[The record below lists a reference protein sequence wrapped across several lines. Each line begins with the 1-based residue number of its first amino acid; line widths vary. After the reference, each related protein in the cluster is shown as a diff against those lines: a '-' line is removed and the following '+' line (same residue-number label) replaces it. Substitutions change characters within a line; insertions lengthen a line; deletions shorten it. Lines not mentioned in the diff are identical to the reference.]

1 MLIHCGLLLSSVARA
16 CISQGLLATER
27 IRKDDELLPCGRS
40 VKYKSTEH
48 LVTSPSIISAP
59 IFLSSSI
66 ISRLLKEADCATTK
80 TLHFQRGLDM
90 EYVDERQA
98 SESTC
103 GCSTMVSK
111 PHYKSFKFIDNSR
124 EIRGLEGDKGTAL
137 ELHRQKGE
145 AVARNQPG
153 VDAFMDWVNPVHGTE
168 YPTSLSELE
177 ESRGRR
183 KIYIKSNVM
192 DSDMPEMVAFF
203 QDSNYH
209 FVKDIF
215 MNGEVHC
222 EDICSVENCQLD
234 HNSISSI
241 LNFDVE
247 SSSASTDGTQD
258 SVPSISNESKYVA
271 DDDCH
276 NLLINQH
283 GSRMS
288 MEDFDGHEY
297 VLVEKNVDGSHMV
310 KKVPSKEAILSSSI
324 VLYTTEEVYYD
335 CPTSA
340 ATFRNE
346 VDDTISNTEADFEQ
360 VVETES
366 MSKPEDEMSGTLT
379 GSSRSLGDQ
388 SVQGE
393 SSFFAVD
400 PPPGLAC
407 SEGPT
412 YCGSV
417 SSHSFAFPVLPSEWA
432 GSPERMASSD
442 QGQFRRHQRWRMR
455 FLCCKF

>member
-1 MLIHCGLLLSSVARA
+1 
-16 CISQGLLATER
+16 
-27 IRKDDELLPCGRS
+27 
-40 VKYKSTEH
+40 
-48 LVTSPSIISAP
+48 
-59 IFLSSSI
+59 
-66 ISRLLKEADCATTK
+66 
-80 TLHFQRGLDM
+80 M

-153 VDAFMDWVNPVHGTE
+153 VDAFMDWVNPVDGTE

-247 SSSASTDGTQD
+247 SSSVSTVGTQD

-288 MEDFDGHEY
+288 MEDFDGQEY
-297 VLVEKNVDGSHMV
+297 VLLEKNVDGSHMV

-346 VDDTISNTEADFEQ
+346 VDDTISNTETDFEQ
-360 VVETES
+360 VFETES
-366 MSKPEDEMSGTLT
+366 MSKPEDGMSGTLT

-432 GSPERMASSD
+432 GSPERMASTD
-442 QGQFRRHQRWRMR
+442 QEQFQRHHRWRMR

>member
-1 MLIHCGLLLSSVARA
+1 
-16 CISQGLLATER
+16 
-27 IRKDDELLPCGRS
+27 
-40 VKYKSTEH
+40 
-48 LVTSPSIISAP
+48 
-59 IFLSSSI
+59 
-66 ISRLLKEADCATTK
+66 
-80 TLHFQRGLDM
+80 M

-98 SESTC
+98 GESTC
-103 GCSTMVSK
+103 GCSTMASK

-124 EIRGLEGDKGTAL
+124 ELRGLEGDKGTAL

-153 VDAFMDWVNPVHGTE
+153 VDAFMAWVNPVHGTE

-215 MNGEVHC
+215 MDGEVYC
-222 EDICSVENCQLD
+222 KDICSVENCQLD

-241 LNFDVE
+241 LNFNVE
-247 SSSASTDGTQD
+247 SCSASTVGTQD
-258 SVPSISNESKYVA
+258 SVPSISNDSEYVE
-271 DDDCH
+271 DVDCH

-288 MEDFDGHEY
+288 MKDFDGQEY
-297 VLVEKNVDGSHMV
+297 VLVEKNVHGSHMV
-310 KKVPSKEAILSSSI
+310 KKQELALRHAWVLLPYNLGNNDVSIHRIVKQNNVPSKEAILSSSI

-346 VDDTISNTEADFEQ
+346 VDDTISKTEADFEQ

-366 MSKPEDEMSGTLT
+366 MSKPEDGMSGTLT
-379 GSSRSLGDQ
+379 SSSRSLGDEN
-388 SVQGE
+388 VQGE

-400 PPPGLAC
+400 PPPGLTY
-407 SEGPT
+407 SEDCPQNGT
-412 YCGSV
+412 AVLKEWQALTKYNFEGISV
-417 SSHSFAFPVLPSEWA
+417 GECVFFAANSE
-432 GSPERMASSD
+432 
-442 QGQFRRHQRWRMR
+442 
-455 FLCCKF
+455 

>member
-1 MLIHCGLLLSSVARA
+1 
-16 CISQGLLATER
+16 
-27 IRKDDELLPCGRS
+27 
-40 VKYKSTEH
+40 
-48 LVTSPSIISAP
+48 
-59 IFLSSSI
+59 
-66 ISRLLKEADCATTK
+66 
-80 TLHFQRGLDM
+80 M

-98 SESTC
+98 GESTC
-103 GCSTMVSK
+103 GCSTMASK

-124 EIRGLEGDKGTAL
+124 ELRGLEGDKGTAL

-153 VDAFMDWVNPVHGTE
+153 VDAFMAWVNPVHGTE

-215 MNGEVHC
+215 MDGEVYC
-222 EDICSVENCQLD
+222 KDICSVENCQLD

-241 LNFDVE
+241 LNFNVE
-247 SSSASTDGTQD
+247 SCSASTVGTQD
-258 SVPSISNESKYVA
+258 SVPSISNDSEYVE
-271 DDDCH
+271 DVDCH

-288 MEDFDGHEY
+288 MKDFDGQEY
-297 VLVEKNVDGSHMV
+297 VLVEKNVHGSHMV

-346 VDDTISNTEADFEQ
+346 VDDTISKTEADFEQ

-366 MSKPEDEMSGTLT
+366 MSKPEDGMSGTLT
-379 GSSRSLGDQ
+379 SSSRSLGDEN
-388 SVQGE
+388 VQGE

-400 PPPGLAC
+400 PPPGLTY
-407 SEGPT
+407 SEGPI

-417 SSHSFAFPVLPSEWA
+417 SSHSFAFPILPSEWD
-432 GSPERMASSD
+432 GSPERMASTD
-442 QGQFRRHQRWRMR
+442 KVQFRRHQRRRMR

>member
-1 MLIHCGLLLSSVARA
+1 MA
-16 CISQGLLATER
+16 
-27 IRKDDELLPCGRS
+27 
-40 VKYKSTEH
+40 
-48 LVTSPSIISAP
+48 
-59 IFLSSSI
+59 
-66 ISRLLKEADCATTK
+66 
-80 TLHFQRGLDM
+80 
-90 EYVDERQA
+90 
-98 SESTC
+98 
-103 GCSTMVSK
+103 SK

-153 VDAFMDWVNPVHGTE
+153 VDAFMAWVNPVRGTE

-215 MNGEVHC
+215 MDGEVHC
-222 EDICSVENCQLD
+222 KDICSVENCQLD

-247 SSSASTDGTQD
+247 SCSASTVGTQD
-258 SVPSISNESKYVA
+258 SVPSISNESKYVE

-288 MEDFDGHEY
+288 MKDFDGQEY
-297 VLVEKNVDGSHMV
+297 VLVEKNVHGSHMV
-310 KKVPSKEAILSSSI
+310 KKVSDHFSTHFKHSI
-324 VLYTTEEVYYD
+324 TMDTTLNKRLKFGK
-335 CPTSA
+335 PQ
-340 ATFRNE
+340 F
-346 VDDTISNTEADFEQ
+346 
-360 VVETES
+360 VV
-366 MSKPEDEMSGTLT
+366 
-379 GSSRSLGDQ
+379 
-388 SVQGE
+388 
-393 SSFFAVD
+393 F
-400 PPPGLAC
+400 
-407 SEGPT
+407 
-412 YCGSV
+412 
-417 SSHSFAFPVLPSEWA
+417 
-432 GSPERMASSD
+432 
-442 QGQFRRHQRWRMR
+442 
-455 FLCCKF
+455 

>member
-1 MLIHCGLLLSSVARA
+1 MA
-16 CISQGLLATER
+16 
-27 IRKDDELLPCGRS
+27 
-40 VKYKSTEH
+40 
-48 LVTSPSIISAP
+48 
-59 IFLSSSI
+59 
-66 ISRLLKEADCATTK
+66 
-80 TLHFQRGLDM
+80 
-90 EYVDERQA
+90 
-98 SESTC
+98 
-103 GCSTMVSK
+103 SK

-153 VDAFMDWVNPVHGTE
+153 VDAFMAWVNPVHGTE

-215 MNGEVHC
+215 MDGEVHC
-222 EDICSVENCQLD
+222 KDICSVENCQLD

-247 SSSASTDGTQD
+247 SCSASTVGTQD
-258 SVPSISNESKYVA
+258 SVPSISNESKYME

-288 MEDFDGHEY
+288 MKDFDGQEY
-297 VLVEKNVDGSHMV
+297 VLVEKNVHGSHMV
-310 KKVPSKEAILSSSI
+310 KKVSDHFSTRFKHSI
-324 VLYTTEEVYYD
+324 TMDTRLNKRLKFGKPQFVYLFD
-335 CPTSA
+335 H
-340 ATFRNE
+340 FWL
-346 VDDTISNTEADFEQ
+346 
-360 VVETES
+360 
-366 MSKPEDEMSGTLT
+366 MWM
-379 GSSRSLGDQ
+379 GSSM
-388 SVQGE
+388 VQLYGFQE
-393 SSFFAVD
+393 QYILRFFCSF
-400 PPPGLAC
+400 L
-407 SEGPT
+407 SI
-412 YCGSV
+412 S
-417 SSHSFAFPVLPSEWA
+417 
-432 GSPERMASSD
+432 
-442 QGQFRRHQRWRMR
+442 
-455 FLCCKF
+455 

>member
-1 MLIHCGLLLSSVARA
+1 MVNLFPGLVHTARHTMGVGHARSRYLNRRGGDAEGRASDWSEVVTRA

-66 ISRLLKEADCATTK
+66 ISSKFSTTLQIITYHSPNCICIIEELDYPGLLKEADCATTK

-111 PHYKSFKFIDNSR
+111 PHYKSFKFIENSR

-153 VDAFMDWVNPVHGTE
+153 VDAFMDWVNPVDGTE

-247 SSSASTDGTQD
+247 SSSVSTVGTLD

-288 MEDFDGHEY
+288 MEDFDGQEY
-297 VLVEKNVDGSHMV
+297 VLLEKNVDGSHMV
-310 KKVPSKEAILSSSI
+310 KKVSDHFSTHFKHSI
-324 VLYTTEEVYYD
+324 TMDTRLNKRLKFGKPQFVYLFD
-335 CPTSA
+335 H
-340 ATFRNE
+340 FWL
-346 VDDTISNTEADFEQ
+346 
-360 VVETES
+360 
-366 MSKPEDEMSGTLT
+366 MWM
-379 GSSRSLGDQ
+379 GSSM
-388 SVQGE
+388 VQLYGFQE
-393 SSFFAVD
+393 NCIFRIVCSF
-400 PPPGLAC
+400 L
-407 SEGPT
+407 SI
-412 YCGSV
+412 S
-417 SSHSFAFPVLPSEWA
+417 
-432 GSPERMASSD
+432 
-442 QGQFRRHQRWRMR
+442 
-455 FLCCKF
+455 